1 MDYEALLQRAKEQL
15 PEVSSSSERFEI
27 PVVKGHVQGNATI
40 ISNFGQIADTFNRP
54 KTHLLKFLNKELAAK
69 GVIKKEQFAIFN
81 TKLPATRINEKIV
94 QYADTFVL
102 CESCGKPETKIEK
115 VGQALF
121 IKCQAC
127 GAKHAL
133 KRTI

>member
-1 MDYEALLQRAKEQL
+1 MDYEALLKRAKEQL
-15 PEVSSSSERFEI
+15 PEVTSSSERFEI
-27 PVVKGHVQGNATI
+27 PNVKGHVQGNATI
-40 ISNFGQIADTFNRP
+40 ISNYGQIADTLNRP

-69 GVIKKEQFAIFN
+69 GVIKKDQFAIFN
-81 TKLPATRINEKIV
+81 TKLPSTRINEKIAE
-94 QYADTFVL
+94 YANTFVL